1 MLSPDPEAKRSVAGF
16 HAQMKT
22 SLSCPRNTVALDAGI
37 SMQESV
43 SMGLSVV
50 EAGFVVVVVVVVN
63 EEVVVAV
70 VVVDTSSPFVSV
82 FSVLLTIFVEIKL
95 F

>member
-43 SMGLSVV
+43 SIGLSVV

-63 EEVVVAV
+63 EDEVVA

-82 FSVLLTIFVEIKL
+82 FSVLLTILVEIKL